1 MAIHPPSEAPP
12 EATTARALA
21 EFPELV
27 RPRATPL
34 SGGLINLSF
43 AVEAEDGAF
52 VLQRVHP
59 VFAPEVHENIAAV
72 TEHLR
77 RRGEPSPRLLA
88 SRTGRPWADL
98 GDEGIWRVMTRL
110 PGVSYDTVQS
120 PMQARAAGAQVARFH
135 AALDDLGHQFRAVRQ
150 GVHDTPGH
158 LRTLAQALTEHGQH
172 RLLAPVQD
180 LAAQIVEGYAALPAI
195 GDVPQR
201 VCHGDLKFNNL
212 LFAGTGPVD
221 QVVPTG
227 IIDLDTVG
235 RMPLHHEL
243 GDAWRS
249 WCNRGG
255 EDQTAA
261 QFDVEVFGAS
271 LDGYLGALPF
281 ALTPA
286 GRRALVHAV
295 GWVSLE
301 LAARFA
307 ADALR
312 ERYFGWDRERFPAA
326 GEHNLVRARG
336 QWALHRAALA
346 TREARAALL
355 TAGA

>member
-1 MAIHPPSEAPP
+1 MALAAPSES
-12 EATTARALA
+12 TLTRALA

-27 RPRATPL
+27 RPRQTPL
-34 SGGLINLSF
+34 SGGLIHASF
-43 AVEAEDGAF
+43 AVVADDGEY

-88 SRTGRPWADL
+88 SRSGRPWADL
-98 GDEGIWRVMTRL
+98 GEEGIWRAMTRL
-110 PGVSYDTVQS
+110 PGVSFDTVQG
-120 PMQARAAGAQVARFH
+120 PAQARAAGAQVARFH
-135 AALDDLGHQFRAVRQ
+135 AALDDLGHAFRAVRQ
-150 GVHDTPGH
+150 GVHDTPTH
-158 LRTLAQALTEHGQH
+158 LRTLAQALAEHGQH
-172 RLLAPVQD
+172 RLLAEVEA
-180 LAAQIVEGYAALPAI
+180 LAAEIGAGFAALPAP

-221 QVVPTG
+221 QVVSTG

-255 EDQTAA
+255 EDQAAA
-261 QFDVEVFGAS
+261 QFDVEVFAAS
-271 LDGYLGALPF
+271 LAGYLGASPL

-286 GRRALVHAV
+286 ERRALVHGV
-295 GWVSLE
+295 EWISLE

-307 ADALR
+307 ADALH
-312 ERYFGWDRERFPAA
+312 ERYFGWDRARFPAA
-326 GEHNLVRARG
+326 GEHNLLRAQG

-346 TREARAALL
+346 TREDREALL
-355 TAGA
+355 LS